1 MAFNWFHKAED
12 GSTYLDSVKQGALSE
27 LGVTRADGT
36 QAYADFD
43 VQVFYSRYLDLSG
56 AVDEIAPASPR

>member
-1 MAFNWFHKAED
+1 MSD
-12 GSTYLDSVKQGALSE
+12 

-56 AVDEIAPASPR
+56 AVDKIAPASPR